1 MKTLVTRLFS
11 RFGYELNLRKWSE
24 VPGDIGDKDFEEIF
38 YKCKDYT
45 MTQVYRM
52 YSLYMATR
60 YISMNHIKGDFVE
73 CGVWKGGSAM
83 LSAFALMD
91 LHDTTR
97 DFYLYDTYE
106 GMSEPTEK
114 DKSWKY
120 DSVKDLWQKSKKNG
134 VSDWCYAGLDE
145 VKNNLYKTGYPQE
158 RFKFIKGKVEDT
170 IPASIPQS
178 ISLLRLDTD
187 WYESTCHELVH
198 LYPLVSRGGVI
209 ILDDYG
215 FWKGSREAVDEYFA
229 KNNIHV
235 ILNRIDGSGR
245 IFIKP

>member
-1 MKTLVTRLFS
+1 MKTFVTRIFNK
-11 RFGYELNLRKWSE
+11 FGYELNLRKWSE

-52 YSLYMATR
+52 YSLYLATR
-60 YISMNHIKGDFVE
+60 YISKNNIKGDFVE

-83 LSAFALMD
+83 LSALT
-91 LHDTTR
+91 LLNLNDTAR
-97 DFYLYDTYE
+97 NFYLYDTYE

-120 DSVKDLWQKSKKNG
+120 DSVKDLWHKSKKNG

-145 VKNNLYKTGYPQE
+145 VKNNLYNTGYPQD
-158 RFKFIKGKVEDT
+158 RFKFIKGKVEET
-170 IPASIPQS
+170 IPAVMPQS

-187 WYESTCHELVH
+187 WYESTIHELVH
-198 LYPLVSRGGVI
+198 LYPLVASGGVI

-229 KNNIHV
+229 KNNINV

-245 IFIKP
+245 VFLKP